1 MRKTLII
8 GANGKIGRQLC
19 EKAQAAGEPVVAMI
33 RSTEQQSWFHERSIP
48 TVLGDLEGEMRQA
61 FYGCDQAVFVAGSGP
76 NTGPDKTL
84 TIDLHGA
91 MRTAELAAEFGLSR
105 VIQVSSIRSETPLAG
120 PAAMRPYFAAK
131 KAADLCLAESGLR
144 HVIVKPGRLTNE
156 SGSGRLTQSADDSD
170 EMQVSRANVAEFLLG
185 LIKAREIGGRHRKA
199 PIFTL
204 FDGDT
209 PVSGLLN
216 ATTTAD

>member
-8 GANGKIGRQLC
+8 GANGQIGRQLC

-33 RSTEQQSWFHERSIP
+33 RSSDQQGWFRERGIE

-76 NTGPDKTL
+76 HTGPDKTL

-91 MRTAELAAEFGLSR
+91 MRTADLANEFGLSR
-105 VIQVSSIRSETPLAG
+105 VIQVSSIRAETPLAG
-120 PAAMRPYFAAK
+120 PKAMRAYFTAK
-131 KAADLCLAESGLR
+131 KAADLCLAESGVR
-144 HVIVKPGRLTNE
+144 HVIVKPGRLTDTT
-156 SGSGRLTQSADDSD
+156 GSGMLTEDADASD
-170 EMQVSRANVAEFLLG
+170 EMQVSRANVADFLLG
-185 LIKAREIGGRHRKA
+185 LMQAREIGGRYRKA

-204 FDGDT
+204 FDGDQH
-209 PVSGLLN
+209 VEHLLTQHN
-216 ATTTAD
+216 ATS